1 MTAGERPFRYLSGRG
16 STNSIRSDTR
26 LQKCTYGA
34 SPSGWPSSSVRGEL
48 EGHGVFPTHMQ
59 HAQVGLPSQL
69 YHKAPSGEGAGGNQW
84 LWRGGETGGLE
95 SSGTRVVGKTS
106 HTASKERGISRL
118 LQPAVSGPKARRSVA
133 AGHRSKRAERVF
145 GDRIV
150 PDGDSGDDK
159 VSATNRRMGNIGRPI
174 GCVPPHSPSRS
185 FQEILPIYGGKTNVP
200 VCGHAIRTSLGTT
213 DLYSFRERHKDDPRK
228 TSDSGTHLSR
238 RLLNQGK
245 VRSGGLRKDSTLVRG
260 FDQSRPG
267 GKCSEIRTDPF
278 ADFQVCGIW
287 LQPPGGGGVPLPRSG
302 GRNPCKSNCIGTT
315 AIHNSS
321 QAVIL
326 PRSASSHGK
335 DGGKGQIT
343 HAASSANAEGTLV
356 SSTTFKHQ
364 GSHQSK
370 RNFELVG
377 KPRKLASKST
387 ATQTNPGGHSV
398 HGRLHERLGSSSPSG
413 HNTGSLVKARGDL
426 AHKCVGTESGVVSS
440 REVSPSGG
448 RKGGANMH
456 RQLHGAIPRKQAGR
470 HQVSPD
476 VGIDLGVITVV
487 PRAGDYPTGTTHS
500 GRKECYRRCSVE
512 NTPDPS
518 NGVGITP
525 PDLPSPV
532 QGVGDAGSGF
542 VRYGVQQTPS
552 PVCFT
557 PTRYSGSGSG
567 RQCRGRGCSL
577 MRSPLSRC

>member
-1 MTAGERPFRYLSGRG
+1 MRDPSGIYQGEALPIQFDW
-16 STNSIRSDTR
+16 IRDSKNVR
-26 LQKCTYGA
+26 MGQAPVGGLLALFAENWKAMGA
-34 SPSGWPSSSVRGEL
+34 SPLICSMLRSGYCPNFTTKHPLVRE
-48 EGHGVFPTHMQ
+48 P
-59 HAQVGLPSQL
+59 
-69 YHKAPSGEGAGGNQW
+69 GGNQW
-84 LWRGGETGGLE
+84 LWRGGETGRLE

-106 HTASKERGISRL
+106 HRASKERGISRL

-133 AGHRSKRAERVF
+133 AGHRSERADAFLVTESFRMETPETIRLAL
-145 GDRIV
+145 RIGEWAMSV
-150 PDGDSGDDK
+150 DLSE
-159 VSATNRRMGNIGRPI
+159 
-174 GCVPPHSPSRS
+174 CVPPHSPSRS

-200 VCGHAIRTSLGTT
+200 VCGHAIRTSLSTT
-213 DLYSFRERHKDDPRK
+213 DLYSFRERHKVDPRK

-245 VRSGGLRKDSTLVRG
+245 VRSGGLRKDSTLIRD

-335 DGGKGQIT
+335 DGAKGQIT

-364 GSHQSK
+364 DSHQSK

-387 ATQTNPGGHSV
+387 TTQTNPGGHSV
-398 HGRLHERLGSSSPSG
+398 HGRLHERVEELISFRTQ
-413 HNTGSLVKARGDL
+413 H
-426 AHKCVGTESGVVSS
+426 GVVGQS
-440 REVSPSGG
+440 
-448 RKGGANMH
+448 
-456 RQLHGAIPRKQAGR
+456 
-470 HQVSPD
+470 
-476 VGIDLGVITVV
+476 
-487 PRAGDYPTGTTHS
+487 
-500 GRKECYRRCSVE
+500 
-512 NTPDPS
+512 
-518 NGVGITP
+518 
-525 PDLPSPV
+525 
-532 QGVGDAGSGF
+532 
-542 VRYGVQQTPS
+542 
-552 PVCFT
+552 
-557 PTRYSGSGSG
+557 
-567 RQCRGRGCSL
+567 
-577 MRSPLSRC
+577 